1 VSRPD
6 SDVRLWAKLKCPVL
20 PLVLTVC
27 VPWFQYNAAL
37 KGTCHDAREVGLENC
52 DELVYELADSSSA
65 KVLRL
70 TLGIAYLLGTFV
82 NFGVAPRLVKRA
94 QFSESEGNFSAD
106 KNALQPLTGAHF
118 EAVRPRLATP

>member
-37 KGTCHDAREVGLENC
+37 KGSLEP
-52 DELVYELADSSSA
+52 A
-65 KVLRL
+65 LR
-70 TLGIAYLLGTFV
+70 V
-82 NFGVAPRLVKRA
+82 SP
-94 QFSESEGNFSAD
+94 FS
-106 KNALQPLTGAHF
+106 
-118 EAVRPRLATP
+118 